1 MIAVIIYGPPGSG
14 KGTQAQLLAEKFDLM
29 HLDSGRY
36 IREILYNPKFR
47 KNKIIQREKK
57 INEAGKLNTPSWVLK
72 IIGERAEKIGGLG
85 KGIIFSGSPRTL
97 YEVMGD
103 KKRRGLIEILE
114 KIYKNKNVFIFKI
127 NISEKQ
133 TIERNA
139 NRLICSVCRNPILGQ
154 KSIIGCKL
162 LKCALCGAK
171 LKRRFDDRKE
181 VISTRLKEY
190 RERTL
195 PIILFLKKRNYKITE
210 VDGSPLP
217 YKIHRRITSYVN

>member
-1 MIAVIIYGPPGSG
+1 MIAIILFGPPGSG

-36 IREILYNPKFR
+36 IRETLYNPKFR

-72 IIGERAEKIGGLG
+72 IIGERVDKIGALG

-97 YEVMGD
+97 YEAVGD
-103 KKRRGLIEILE
+103 KKRKGIIEILE
-114 KIYKNKNVFIFKI
+114 KIYKKKNIFIFKI
-127 NISEKQ
+127 DISEKR
-133 TIERNA
+133 TIERNF
-139 NRLICSVCRNPILGQ
+139 NRLICSVCRNPVLGQ

-162 LKCALCGAK
+162 SKCPLCGAE
-171 LKRRFDDRKE
+171 LKRRFDDKKS
-181 VISTRLKEY
+181 VIAVRLKEY

-195 PIILFLKKRNYKITE
+195 PIVKFLKKNGHKITE
-210 VDGSPLP
+210 IDGGPLP
-217 YKIHRRITSYVN
+217 YKIHQKIVSYIS